1 MKRRNWLWFIASFVL
16 ALLAGIVVFVTLSGV
31 DGGGPPPPPPT
42 RRVVVASQSIA
53 SKSEI
58 RADFIRVEELDENE
72 IPSGAAVRAQ
82 DVIGGIAKRDFAQ
95 GEVIT
100 MQDIV
105 QPWDP
110 RRITETLL
118 IDDDK
123 LVVVLEADD
132 ILSQWGG
139 VIPGDHVDV
148 LFSLDIILETP
159 MYPQEVLAAEQ
170 GIQLIERDQNMDNTS
185 VLALQNLEVLE
196 ILVEPQSPA
205 QAQAQQEEGLPPE
218 LPRRALVLQIDPQ
231 DAVILK
237 YLRDSEAA
245 TIDVAL
251 RARDNDTLYQVD
263 AVNVNYLILRYGIV
277 LPEPLE

>member
-1 MKRRNWLWFIASFVL
+1 
-16 ALLAGIVVFVTLSGV
+16 
-31 DGGGPPPPPPT
+31 
-42 RRVVVASQSIA
+42 
-53 SKSEI
+53 
-58 RADFIRVEELDENE
+58 
-72 IPSGAAVRAQ
+72 
-82 DVIGGIAKRDFAQ
+82 
-95 GEVIT
+95 

-105 QPWDP
+105 LPWAP

-132 ILSQWGG
+132 VLSQWGG
-139 VIPGDHVDV
+139 VIPGDRVDL

-159 MYPQEVLAAEQ
+159 MYPQEVLAADE
-170 GIQLIERDQNMDNTS
+170 GIQLIERDQSMDNTS

-196 ILVEPQSPA
+196 ILEEPTPPGA
-205 QAQAQQEEGLPPE
+205 AQQEEGTPVE
-218 LPRRALVLQIDPQ
+218 LPRRALLLQIDPQ

-237 YLRDSEAA
+237 YLRDSEA

-251 RARDNDTLYQVD
+251 RARDNDTQYEVD
-263 AVNVNYLILRYGIV
+263 AVNINYLILRYGIV

>member
-16 ALLAGIVVFVTLSGV
+16 ALLAGLVVVYLLFIRT
-31 DGGGPPPPPPT
+31 PPPTTVETPT
-42 RRVVVASQSIA
+42 RRVVVASQAIA

-58 RADFIRVEELDENE
+58 RADFIQIIDVNDDQ

-82 DVIGGIAKRDFAQ
+82 DVIGAIAKRDFVQ

-100 MQDIV
+100 THDV
-105 QPWDP
+105 VLPWAP

-118 IDDDK
+118 IDEDK

-132 ILSQWGG
+132 VLSQWGG
-139 VIPGDHVDV
+139 VIPGDRVDL

-159 MYPQEVLAAEQ
+159 MYPQDVLAADE
-170 GIQLIERDQNMDNTS
+170 GIQLIERDQSMDQAS

-196 ILVEPQSPA
+196 ILEEPAPPA
-205 QAQAQQEEGLPPE
+205 VGQEEGVPVE
-218 LPRRALVLQIDPQ
+218 LPQRALLLQIDPQ

-237 YLRDSEAA
+237 YLRDSEA

-251 RARDNDTLYQVD
+251 RARDNDTQYEVD
-263 AVNVNYLILRYGIV
+263 AVNINYLILRYGIV

>member
-1 MKRRNWLWFIASFVL
+1 MLWFIASFVL
-16 ALLAGIVVFVTLSGV
+16 ALLAGIVVVYLLVFYEPRGAAVEQV
-31 DGGGPPPPPPT
+31 PT
-42 RRVVVASQSIA
+42 RRVVVATQSIA

-58 RADFIRVEELDENE
+58 RADFIQVAELDEDE

-82 DVIGGIAKRDFAQ
+82 DVIGAIAKRDFAQ

-105 QPWDP
+105 LPWAP

-123 LVVVLEADD
+123 IVAVLEADD

-139 VIPGDHVDV
+139 VIPGDRVD
-148 LFSLDIILETP
+148 LLISLDIILETP
-159 MYPQEVLAAEQ
+159 MYPQEVLGAEQ
-170 GIQLIERDQNMDNTS
+170 GIQIIERDQSMDLTS

-196 ILVEPQSPA
+196 ILEEPQAPGA
-205 QAQAQQEEGLPPE
+205 APEEGVPAE
-218 LPRRALVLQIDPQ
+218 LLRRALVLQIDPQ

-237 YLRDSEAA
+237 YLRDSAA

-251 RARDNDTLYQVD
+251 RARDNDTQYEVD
-263 AVNVNYLILRYGIV
+263 AVNINYLILRYGIV

>member
-16 ALLAGIVVFVTLSGV
+16 ALLAGIVVVYLLV
-31 DGGGPPPPPPT
+31 IYEPPPTTTPQALT
-42 RRVVVASQSIA
+42 RRVVVATQSIA
-53 SKSEI
+53 RGSEI
-58 RADFIRVEELDENE
+58 RADFLQIAEVDEDQ
-72 IPSGAAVRAQ
+72 IPSGAATRSQ
-82 DVIGGIAKRDFAQ
+82 DVIGAIARRDFALND
-95 GEVIT
+95 VIT

-105 QPWDP
+105 LPWAP

-139 VIPGDHVDV
+139 VIPGDRVDL
-148 LFSLDIILETP
+148 LFSLDVILETP
-159 MYPQEVLAAEQ
+159 MYPQEVLAAEE
-170 GIQLIERDQNMDNTS
+170 GIQLINRDQSMDNTS

-196 ILVEPQSPA
+196 ILEEPAAPGATEEGA
-205 QAQAQQEEGLPPE
+205 QATLA
-218 LPRRALVLQIDPQ
+218 RRALLLQIDPQ

-237 YLRDSEAA
+237 YLRDSEA

-251 RARDNDTLYQVD
+251 RARDNDTQYEVD
-263 AVNVNYLILRYGIV
+263 AVNINYIVLRYGIV

>member
-16 ALLAGIVVFVTLSGV
+16 ALLAGLVVVYLLFIYDPGV
-31 DGGGPPPPPPT
+31 DGVEPELT
-42 RRVVVASQSIA
+42 RRVVVATQAIA
-53 SKSEI
+53 SRSEI
-58 RADFIRVEELDENE
+58 RADFILVDAVNE
-72 IPSGAAVRAQ
+72 DQIPSGAAVRAQ
-82 DVIGGIAKRDFAQ
+82 DVIGAIAKRDIAQ

-105 QPWDP
+105 LPWAP

-118 IDDDK
+118 IDEDK

-132 ILSQWGG
+132 VLSQWGG
-139 VIPGDHVDV
+139 VIPGDRVDL

-159 MYPQEVLAAEQ
+159 MYPQELLGADQ
-170 GIQLIERDQNMDNTS
+170 GLQIIERDQSMDQAS

-196 ILVEPQSPA
+196 ILEEPAAPTA
-205 QAQAQQEEGLPPE
+205 AQEEGVPVE
-218 LPRRALVLQIDPQ
+218 LPRRALLLQIDPQ

-237 YLRDSEAA
+237 YLRDSEA

-251 RARDNDTLYQVD
+251 RARDNDTQYEVD
-263 AVNVNYLILRYGIV
+263 AVNINYLILRYGIV

>member
-16 ALLAGIVVFVTLSGV
+16 ALLAGLIVVYLLVINPP
-31 DGGGPPPPPPT
+31 GPDDIVPERT
-42 RRVVVASQSIA
+42 RRVVVATQSIA
-53 SKSEI
+53 RNSEI
-58 RADFIRVEELDENE
+58 RADFIQILDVDEDQ
-72 IPSGAAVRAQ
+72 IPSGAAVRSQ
-82 DVIGGIAKRDFAQ
+82 DVIGAIAKRDFALND
-95 GEVIT
+95 VIT

-105 QPWDP
+105 LPWAP

-123 LVVVLEADD
+123 LVAVLEADD

-139 VIPGDHVDV
+139 VIPGDRVDL

-159 MYPQEVLAAEQ
+159 MYPQEVLGADQ
-170 GIQLIERDQNMDNTS
+170 GIQLIERDQSMDQSS

-196 ILVEPQSPA
+196 ILEEPAAPSA
-205 QAQAQQEEGLPPE
+205 AQQEEGVPVE

-237 YLRDSEAA
+237 YLRDSEA

-251 RARDNDTLYQVD
+251 RARDNDTQYEVD
-263 AVNVNYLILRYGIV
+263 AVNINYLILRYGIV

>member
-16 ALLAGIVVFVTLSGV
+16 ALLAGIVVFVILLGN

-58 RADFIRVEELDENE
+58 RADFIRIEELDEDE

-123 LVVVLEADD
+123 IVVVLEADD

-170 GIQLIERDQNMDNTS
+170 GIQLIERDQSMDNTS

-196 ILVEPQSPA
+196 ILVEPQVPA
-205 QAQAQQEEGLPPE
+205 EVQAQQEGLPPE

-237 YLRDSEAA
+237 YLRDSEA
-245 TIDVAL
+245 TIEVAL

-263 AVNVNYLILRYGIV
+263 AVNINYLILRYGIV

>member
-16 ALLAGIVVFVTLSGV
+16 ALLAGIVVVYLLIIYQPQ
-31 DGGGPPPPPPT
+31 GPEIQQVPT
-42 RRVVVASQSIA
+42 RRVVVAAQSIA

-58 RADFIRVEELDENE
+58 RADFILVDELDEDE

-82 DVIGGIAKRDFAQ
+82 DVIGAIAKRDFAL

-105 QPWDP
+105 LPWAP

-123 LVVVLEADD
+123 LVAVLEADD
-132 ILSQWGG
+132 VLSQWGG
-139 VIPGDHVDV
+139 VIPGDRVDL

-170 GIQLIERDQNMDNTS
+170 GIQLIERDQSMDQTS

-196 ILVEPQSPA
+196 ILEEPQA
-205 QAQAQQEEGLPPE
+205 LGAAQQEGVPAE

-237 YLRDSEAA
+237 YLRDSEA

-251 RARDNDTLYQVD
+251 RARDNDTQYEVD
-263 AVNVNYLILRYGIV
+263 AVNINYLILRYGIV

>member
-16 ALLAGIVVFVTLSGV
+16 ALLAGLVVVYLLIFLPE
-31 DGGGPPPPPPT
+31 DGEPT
-42 RRVVVASQSIA
+42 PVRLGRVVVATQSIA
-53 SKSEI
+53 RGSEI
-58 RADFIRVEELDENE
+58 RADFVEFADLNE
-72 IPSGAAVRAQ
+72 ADIPNGAAKQSQA
-82 DVIGGIAKRDFAQ
+82 VIGAIARRDFAR

-105 QPWDP
+105 LPWAP

-132 ILSQWGG
+132 VLSQWGG
-139 VIPGDHVDV
+139 VIPGDRVDL

-159 MYPQEVLAAEQ
+159 MYPQEVLAADE
-170 GIQLIERDQNMDNTS
+170 GIQLIERDQSMDNTS

-196 ILVEPQSPA
+196 ILEEPTPPGA
-205 QAQAQQEEGLPPE
+205 AQQEEGTPVE
-218 LPRRALVLQIDPQ
+218 LPRRALLLQIDPQ

-237 YLRDSEAA
+237 YLRDSEA

-251 RARDNDTLYQVD
+251 RARDNDTQYEVD
-263 AVNVNYLILRYGIV
+263 AVNINYLILRYGIV

>member
-16 ALLAGIVVFVTLSGV
+16 ALLAGLLVVYLLIFRR
-31 DGGGPPPPPPT
+31 DGGGGGVEPE
-42 RRVVVASQSIA
+42 RMLRVVVATQSIA
-53 SKSEI
+53 RGSEI
-58 RADFIRVEELDENE
+58 RADFVEFADVNE
-72 IPSGAAVRAQ
+72 EDIPNGAANQSQA
-82 DVIGGIAKRDFAQ
+82 VIGAIAKRDFAR

-105 QPWDP
+105 LPWAP
-110 RRITETLL
+110 RRITDTLL

-132 ILSQWGG
+132 VLSQWGG
-139 VIPGDHVDV
+139 VIPGDRVDL
-148 LFSLDIILETP
+148 LFTLDIILETP
-159 MYPQEVLAAEQ
+159 MYPPEVLGADE
-170 GIQLIERDQNMDNTS
+170 GIQLIERDQSLDNTS

-196 ILVEPQSPA
+196 ILEEPTPPGA
-205 QAQAQQEEGLPPE
+205 AQQEEEGAPVE
-218 LPRRALVLQIDPQ
+218 LPGRALLLQIDPQ

-237 YLRDSEAA
+237 YLRDSEA

-251 RARDNDTLYQVD
+251 RARDNDTQYEVD
-263 AVNVNYLILRYGIV
+263 AVNINYLMLRYGIV